1 MGFTGRVPVVLN
13 DGKKR
18 SIRFDINAL
27 ADAEETL
34 GSLLKLQMD
43 IGQASVRAVRG
54 ALCCGL
60 GGDLDENEVGDL
72 MFGVEITDL
81 MTAIMRAL
89 HEALEPQSA
98 KDEPVPPPGADEAT
112 AATPS
117 PT

>member
-1 MGFTGRVPVVLN
+1 MGLTGRVPVTLN

-27 ADAEETL
+27 VDAEDRL

-43 IGQASVRAVRG
+43 IGQASIRSVRG

-60 GGDLDENEVGDL
+60 GGDLTEVEVGDL
-72 MFGVEITDL
+72 MYGVELTDL

-98 KDEPVPPPGADEAT
+98 KDTPVPPPGADEART
-112 AATPS
+112 ATPS
-117 PT
+117 TT

>member
-1 MGFTGRVPVVLN
+1 MGFTGRVPVALN

-27 ADAEETL
+27 ADAEDTL
-34 GSLLKLQMD
+34 GSLLKLQVD
-43 IGQASVRAVRG
+43 IGQASVRAIRG

-60 GGDLDENEVGDL
+60 DGDLTVEEVGNL
-72 MFGVEITDL
+72 MYGVEITDL

-98 KDEPVPPPGADEAT
+98 AGDAPPPGADEAST
-112 AATPS
+112 VTPS